1 MVRVIWLVSAVIVEW
16 MTTVIV
22 HQTKQERKQVIM
34 EKIKASEA
42 VLANLALLAEAAKL
56 EKSIRKAKEDL
67 KGFQQENL
75 AALLIGAR
83 VGKYNVSVKPAFK
96 WSVSED

>member
-1 MVRVIWLVSAVIVEW
+1 
-16 MTTVIV
+16 
-22 HQTKQERKQVIM
+22 M

-56 EKSIRKAKEDL
+56 EKSVRKAKEDL

-83 VGKYNVSVKPAFK
+83 VGKFTVSVKPAFK
-96 WSVSED
+96 WSVSEE